1 MEIKGKV
8 IEKLPLQSGTS
19 SRGEWKKACIV
30 VEIPDGQYTTKLAL
44 DNLKDAEA
52 FEKIAVG
59 SEGTFNVNVSSRK
72 SNDGRWF
79 TSCTCWKWTIEGE
92 ATETPTPQPQ
102 TAPQVVPVAP
112 APTATVQDDE
122 PF

>member
-19 SRGEWKKACIV
+19 SRGEWKKATIV
-30 VEIPDGQYTTKLAL
+30 VEIPDGQYGIKLAL
-44 DNLKDAEA
+44 DNLKDADA
-52 FEKIAVG
+52 FDKIAVG

-79 TSCTCWKWTIEGE
+79 TSCTCWRWEIEGGSGQ
-92 ATETPTPQPQ
+92 APTPQAQPTPQP
-102 TAPQVVPVAP
+102 TATAE
-112 APTATVQDDE
+112 PTAKADDDM

>member
-19 SRGEWKKACIV
+19 SRGEWKKATIV

-44 DNLKDAEA
+44 DNLKEADA
-52 FEKIAVG
+52 FDKIAVG

-79 TSCTCWKWTIEGE
+79 TSCTCWRWEIEGSSE
-92 ATETPTPQPQ
+92 QAPTPQAQPTPQP
-102 TAPQVVPVAP
+102 TATAE
-112 APTATVQDDE
+112 PTAKADDDM

>member
-19 SRGEWKKACIV
+19 SRGEWKKATIV
-30 VEIPDGQYTTKLAL
+30 VEIPDGQYGIKLAL
-44 DNLKDAEA
+44 DNLKDADA
-52 FEKIAVG
+52 FDKIAVG

-79 TSCTCWKWTIEGE
+79 TSCTCWRWKITSE
-92 ATETPTPQPQ
+92 AQPTQVAQPTPAP
-102 TAPQVVPVAP
+102 APQVAP
-112 APTATVQDDE
+112 QTSAE
-122 PF
+122 EMPF

>member
-19 SRGEWKKACIV
+19 SRGEWKKATIV

-44 DNLKDAEA
+44 DNLKDADA
-52 FEKIAVG
+52 FDKIAVG

-72 SNDGRWF
+72 VNDKWF
-79 TSCTCWKWTIEGE
+79 TSCTCWKWEITSE
-92 ATETPTPQPQ
+92 AQPTQVAQPTPAP
-102 TAPQVVPVAP
+102 APQVAP
-112 APTATVQDDE
+112 QTEDAP
-122 PF
+122 F

>member
-19 SRGEWKKACIV
+19 SRGEWKKATIV

-44 DNLKDAEA
+44 DNLKEADA
-52 FEKIAVG
+52 FDKIAVG

-79 TSCTCWKWTIEGE
+79 TSCTCWRWEIEGGSE
-92 ATETPTPQPQ
+92 QAPQVAQPQQVPQVATETAQ
-102 TAPQVVPVAP
+102 
-112 APTATVQDDE
+112 E
-122 PF
+122 EMPF

>member
-19 SRGEWKKACIV
+19 SRGEWKKATIV

-44 DNLKDAEA
+44 DNLKEADA
-52 FEKIAVG
+52 FDKIAVG

-72 SNDGRWF
+72 VNDKWF
-79 TSCTCWKWTIEGE
+79 TSCTCWRWEIEGGSE
-92 ATETPTPQPQ
+92 PTMQPQ
-102 TAPQVVPVAP
+102 QAPQVAPVES
-112 APTATVQDDE
+112 DDDR

>member
-19 SRGEWKKACIV
+19 SRGEWKKATIV

-44 DNLKDAEA
+44 DNLKEADA
-52 FEKIAVG
+52 FDKIVVG
-59 SEGTFNVNVSSRK
+59 LEGTFNVNVSSRK

-79 TSCTCWKWTIEGE
+79 TSCTCWRWEIEGGSVQ
-92 ATETPTPQPQ
+92 APQTQVAQPTPQPTT
-102 TAPQVVPVAP
+102 TAE
-112 APTATVQDDE
+112 PTAKADDDM

>member
-19 SRGEWKKACIV
+19 SRGEWKKATIV

-44 DNLKDAEA
+44 DNLKEADA
-52 FEKIAVG
+52 FDKIAVG

-79 TSCTCWKWTIEGE
+79 TSCTCWRWEIEGGSE
-92 ATETPTPQPQ
+92 QAPQTHEVQPTPQP
-102 TAPQVVPVAP
+102 TATTE
-112 APTATVQDDE
+112 PTAKADDDM